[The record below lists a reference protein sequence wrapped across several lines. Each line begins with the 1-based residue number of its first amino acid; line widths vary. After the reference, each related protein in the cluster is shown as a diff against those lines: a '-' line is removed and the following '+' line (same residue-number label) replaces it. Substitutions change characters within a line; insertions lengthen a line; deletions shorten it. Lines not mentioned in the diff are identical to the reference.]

1 MVILSTL
8 LSRNCEDVGYSGLIA
23 SVINLELSSP
33 RIRLQVVTMQHWLS
47 YSLFQSSIFLGL
59 EHPWNLNHIN
69 RILKWPHFVKI
80 RLQTLLFVLLILKR
94 NGY

>member
-8 LSRNCEDVGYSGLIA
+8 PSRNCEDVGYSGLIA

-59 EHPWNLNHIN
+59 EHPWNLHHIN
-69 RILKWPHFVKI
+69 RILKWPHSVKI